1 MPRSKAG
8 WTRWWRRSNDPQ
20 SPYYHQWL
28 TPKSYAQRFGISQND
43 LAQVTDWLQAHGMS
57 VDEVTPGS
65 RSVIFSATAGQV
77 ASAFHTQINTYR
89 VQGEL
94 HHANATDPEIP
105 QALAA
110 VVAGVVSLHD
120 FRSQPMHVQVTP
132 EFPYGSAHYLGPADF
147 ATIYDAAPLYQ
158 QSVTGSGQSVAIVG
172 RSNINLSDVR
182 LFRNTFGLPA
192 NDPQIILN
200 GANPGILNSNEEI
213 EADLDVQWSGAVA
226 PNAAVKFVVS
236 ASTSSSDG
244 VFLSSQYIVNHNVA
258 PVMSVSFGL
267 CEAALGSSGNSF
279 FNSLWQQAAAEGI
292 TVFVSSG
299 DSGAAGC
306 DSSSATNATGGR
318 AVNGLC
324 SSPYSVC
331 VGGTQFN
338 DTASPSTYWS
348 STNSS
353 SNQSSAL
360 SYIPESAWNESG
372 SSGLWSTGGGSS
384 SYYAKPSWQTGMGVP
399 ADGRRDVPDVALTAA
414 GHDAYLVYMNGG
426 LMAVGG
432 TSAASPSFAGLMAL
446 VVQSAGARQ
455 GNANPAFYALANRQR
470 SAGGAAVFHD
480 PTTGNNSVPGVTGYN
495 AGPGYDLATG
505 LGSVDANLL
514 AHHWG
519 DASAPPAF
527 QLSASVSS
535 LALTV
540 GTSANVNLTVSGAY
554 NATVSLSVSGLPSGV
569 TSTLTPA
576 SFPSPGTG
584 SSVLKLTAA
593 SSAKLGTYAVNLT
606 AASGATVKT
615 VPLTLTVNPLPNYT
629 LAVSPASISLAA
641 GKSVSVTLTTAA
653 NSTFSSGVNL
663 AVTGLPA
670 GMTAKFAL
678 ASIAA
683 PGSGTTTLALSAGT
697 TVAPSAYP
705 LSVTAIGGGI
715 TQTVALTVN
724 TPGFTLAE
732 SAASVSV
739 PLGGKGTVTL
749 TTRALGGF
757 SSAVALTASGMPAGV
772 TASYSPQSVAAP
784 GNGSSTLT
792 LAAGSAAKTGTP
804 KLTVTATG
812 GGVTQTTTL
821 TLNVTSA
828 TATKPTV
835 MRIAIP

>member
-1 MPRSKAG
+1 MH
-8 WTRWWRRSNDPQ
+8 RRVLFSLQVSIGCLILVLTSPLLAQVTEGAQNPLSVRPQDRIATTIDDEQRVVLRGNLHPLARAENQVGAAPPDYRMEGMVIAFKLDATQQSGLDALVAAQNDPQ

-43 LAQVTDWLQAHGMS
+43 LAQVTDWLQTHGMS
-57 VDEVTPGS
+57 VDEVTPGG

-132 EFPYGSAHYLGPADF
+132 EFTYGSAHYLGPADF

-306 DSSSATNATGGR
+306 DSSSATTATGGR

-372 SSGLWSTGGGSS
+372 SSGLWSTGG
-384 SYYAKPSWQTGMGVP
+384 
-399 ADGRRDVPDVALTAA
+399 RE
-414 GHDAYLVYMNGG
+414 
-426 LMAVGG
+426 
-432 TSAASPSFAGLMAL
+432 
-446 VVQSAGARQ
+446 
-455 GNANPAFYALANRQR
+455 
-470 SAGGAAVFHD
+470 
-480 PTTGNNSVPGVTGYN
+480 
-495 AGPGYDLATG
+495 
-505 LGSVDANLL
+505 
-514 AHHWG
+514 
-519 DASAPPAF
+519 
-527 QLSASVSS
+527 QLF
-535 LALTV
+535 LC
-540 GTSANVNLTVSGAY
+540 
-554 NATVSLSVSGLPSGV
+554 
-569 TSTLTPA
+569 
-576 SFPSPGTG
+576 
-584 SSVLKLTAA
+584 
-593 SSAKLGTYAVNLT
+593 
-606 AASGATVKT
+606 
-615 VPLTLTVNPLPNYT
+615 
-629 LAVSPASISLAA
+629 
-641 GKSVSVTLTTAA
+641 
-653 NSTFSSGVNL
+653 
-663 AVTGLPA
+663 
-670 GMTAKFAL
+670 
-678 ASIAA
+678 
-683 PGSGTTTLALSAGT
+683 
-697 TVAPSAYP
+697 
-705 LSVTAIGGGI
+705 
-715 TQTVALTVN
+715 
-724 TPGFTLAE
+724 
-732 SAASVSV
+732 
-739 PLGGKGTVTL
+739 
-749 TTRALGGF
+749 
-757 SSAVALTASGMPAGV
+757 
-772 TASYSPQSVAAP
+772 
-784 GNGSSTLT
+784 
-792 LAAGSAAKTGTP
+792 
-804 KLTVTATG
+804 
-812 GGVTQTTTL
+812 
-821 TLNVTSA
+821 
-828 TATKPTV
+828 
-835 MRIAIP
+835 